1 MKYVIGYIQKRNYI
15 FRMSAEII
23 VIGGANA
30 DLYGQIALEQ
40 EAPADSNPGHISIH
54 AGGVGRNIAENLAH
68 LGVKIEFIGHF
79 GGDDFAKM
87 LERSLTSSGASISL
101 SMRTPSSKSDSYLA
115 IHNNQG
121 ELISAVN
128 NMGLIERLPKNF
140 LNAHTIANAITTAD
154 LIILDG
160 NLSEEVL
167 DDFFQVY
174 GNNSVIA
181 VDSVST
187 AKTRRFIPHLSKI
200 DYIKCNLAEASI
212 LVSAGNNLS
221 LDSPKSLKSAESP
234 GNPESIESLEE
245 VSQRLMK
252 TGVGTALIS
261 NSDAGFI
268 VASGGEF
275 KHFSAPKLAK
285 SYSSGAG
292 DALFSGFLYAISRG
306 ENSYQASLFA
316 LKAAETALRFNG
328 PVNPEIAALGK
339 F

>member
-1 MKYVIGYIQKRNYI
+1 
-15 FRMSAEII
+15 MSAKII

-30 DLYGQIALEQ
+30 DLYGQIAVEQ
-40 EAPADSNPGHISIH
+40 QAPADSNPGHISIH

-68 LGVKIEFIGHF
+68 LGAEIEFIGHF
-79 GGDDFAKM
+79 GGDDFAIM

-101 SMRTPSSKSDSYLA
+101 SMRTPSSNSDLYLA
-115 IHNNQG
+115 IDNKQG

-128 NMGLIERLPKNF
+128 NMGLAARLPKNF
-140 LNAHTIANAITTAD
+140 LNTHTIANAITTAD

-167 DDFFQVY
+167 DDFFQIY

-181 VDSVST
+181 SDSVST
-187 AKTRRFIPHLSKI
+187 AKARRFIPHLSKI
-200 DYIKCNLAEASI
+200 DYLKCNLAEARI

-221 LDSPKSLKSAESP
+221 LDSTNA
-234 GNPESIESLEE
+234 PESIESLEE
-245 VSQRLMK
+245 VSQKLMK

-261 NSDAGFI
+261 NSDAGFM
-268 VASGGEF
+268 VARGGEF

-339 F
+339 I

>member
-1 MKYVIGYIQKRNYI
+1 
-15 FRMSAEII
+15 MSAKII

-30 DLYGQIALEQ
+30 DLYGQIAVEQ

-68 LGVKIEFIGHF
+68 LGAEIEFIGHF
-79 GGDDFAKM
+79 GGDDFAIM

-101 SMRTPSSKSDSYLA
+101 SMRTPSSNSDLYLA
-115 IHNNQG
+115 IHNKQG

-128 NMGLIERLPKNF
+128 NMGLVERLPKNF
-140 LNAHTIANAITTAD
+140 FNAHTIANAITTAD

-167 DDFFQVY
+167 DDFFQIY

-181 VDSVST
+181 SDSVST
-187 AKTRRFIPHLSKI
+187 AKARRFIPHLSKI
-200 DYIKCNLAEASI
+200 DYLKCNLAEARI

-221 LDSPKSLKSAESP
+221 LDSTNAPESIESV
-234 GNPESIESLEE
+234 ESIESLEE
-245 VSQRLMK
+245 VSQKLMK

-339 F
+339 I

>member
-1 MKYVIGYIQKRNYI
+1 
-15 FRMSAEII
+15 MSAKII

-30 DLYGQIALEQ
+30 DLYGQIAVEQ

-68 LGVKIEFIGHF
+68 LGAEIEFIGHF
-79 GGDDFAKM
+79 GGDDFAMM

-101 SMRTPSSKSDSYLA
+101 SMRTPRSDSDLYLA
-115 IHNNQG
+115 IHNKQG

-128 NMGLIERLPKNF
+128 NMGLVERLPKNF
-140 LNAHTIANAITTAD
+140 FNAHTIANAITTAD

-167 DDFFQVY
+167 DDFFQIY

-187 AKTRRFIPHLSKI
+187 VKARRFISHLSKI
-200 DYIKCNLAEASI
+200 DYLKCNLAEARI

-221 LDSPKSLKSAESP
+221 LDSIK
-234 GNPESIESLEE
+234 SIESVEE
-245 VSQRLMK
+245 ISQRLMK

-261 NSDAGFI
+261 NSHAGFI
-268 VASGGEF
+268 VANGGEF

-339 F
+339 I

>member
-1 MKYVIGYIQKRNYI
+1 
-15 FRMSAEII
+15 MSAKII

-30 DLYGQIALEQ
+30 DLYGQIAVEQ

-68 LGVKIEFIGHF
+68 LGAEIEFIGHF
-79 GGDDFAKM
+79 GGDDFAIM

-101 SMRTPSSKSDSYLA
+101 SMRTPSSNSDLYLA
-115 IHNNQG
+115 IHNKQG

-128 NMGLIERLPKNF
+128 NMGLAARLPKNF

-167 DDFFQVY
+167 DDFFQIY

-187 AKTRRFIPHLSKI
+187 VKARRFISHLSKI
-200 DYIKCNLAEASI
+200 DYLKCNLAEARI

-221 LDSPKSLKSAESP
+221 LDSTNAPESIESV
-234 GNPESIESLEE
+234 ESIESLEE
-245 VSQRLMK
+245 VSQKLMK

-339 F
+339 I

>member
-1 MKYVIGYIQKRNYI
+1 
-15 FRMSAEII
+15 MSAKII

-30 DLYGQIALEQ
+30 DLYGQIAVEQ

-68 LGVKIEFIGHF
+68 LGAEIEFIGHF
-79 GGDDFAKM
+79 GGDDFAIM

-101 SMRTPSSKSDSYLA
+101 SMQTPSSNSDLYLA
-115 IHNNQG
+115 IHNKQG

-128 NMGLIERLPKNF
+128 NMGLAARLPKNF
-140 LNAHTIANAITTAD
+140 FNAHTIANAITTAD

-167 DDFFQVY
+167 DDFFQIY

-187 AKTRRFIPHLSKI
+187 VKARRFISHLSKI
-200 DYIKCNLAEASI
+200 DYLKCNLAEARI

-221 LDSPKSLKSAESP
+221 LDSIK
-234 GNPESIESLEE
+234 SIESVEE
-245 VSQRLMK
+245 ISQRLMK

-268 VASGGEF
+268 VASGDEF

-339 F
+339 I

>member
-1 MKYVIGYIQKRNYI
+1 
-15 FRMSAEII
+15 MSAKII

-30 DLYGQIALEQ
+30 DLYGQIAVEQ

-68 LGVKIEFIGHF
+68 LGAEIEFIGHF
-79 GGDDFAKM
+79 GGDDFAIM

-101 SMRTPSSKSDSYLA
+101 SMRTPSSNSDLYLA
-115 IHNNQG
+115 IHNKQG

-128 NMGLIERLPKNF
+128 NMGLVERLPKNF
-140 LNAHTIANAITTAD
+140 FNAHTIANAITTAD

-167 DDFFQVY
+167 DDFFQIY

-187 AKTRRFIPHLSKI
+187 VKARRFISHLSKI
-200 DYIKCNLAEASI
+200 DYLKCNLAEARI

-221 LDSPKSLKSAESP
+221 LDSIK
-234 GNPESIESLEE
+234 SIESVEE
-245 VSQRLMK
+245 ISQRLMK

-261 NSDAGFI
+261 NSDAGFM
-268 VASGGEF
+268 VARGGEF

-339 F
+339 I

>member
-1 MKYVIGYIQKRNYI
+1 
-15 FRMSAEII
+15 MSAKII

-30 DLYGQIALEQ
+30 DLYGQIAVEQ
-40 EAPADSNPGHISIH
+40 QAPADSNPGHISIH

-68 LGVKIEFIGHF
+68 LGAEIEFIGHF
-79 GGDDFAKM
+79 GGDDFAIM

-101 SMRTPSSKSDSYLA
+101 SMRTPSSNSDLYLA
-115 IHNNQG
+115 IHNKQG

-128 NMGLIERLPKNF
+128 NMGLAARLPKNF

-167 DDFFQVY
+167 DDFFQIY

-181 VDSVST
+181 SDSVST
-187 AKTRRFIPHLSKI
+187 AKARRFIPHLSKI
-200 DYIKCNLAEASI
+200 DYLKCNLAEARI

-221 LDSPKSLKSAESP
+221 LDSIK
-234 GNPESIESLEE
+234 SIESVEE
-245 VSQRLMK
+245 ISQRLMK

-261 NSDAGFI
+261 NSDAGFM
-268 VASGGEF
+268 VARGGEF

-339 F
+339 I

>member
-1 MKYVIGYIQKRNYI
+1 
-15 FRMSAEII
+15 MSAKII

-30 DLYGQIALEQ
+30 DLYGQIAVEQ

-68 LGVKIEFIGHF
+68 LGAEIEFIGHF
-79 GGDDFAKM
+79 GGDDFAMM

-101 SMRTPSSKSDSYLA
+101 SMRTPRSDSDLYLA
-115 IHNNQG
+115 IHNKQG

-128 NMGLIERLPKNF
+128 NMGLVERLPKNF
-140 LNAHTIANAITTAD
+140 FNAHTIANAITTAD

-167 DDFFQVY
+167 DDFFQIY

-187 AKTRRFIPHLSKI
+187 VKARRFISHLSKI
-200 DYIKCNLAEASI
+200 DYLKCNLAEARI

-221 LDSPKSLKSAESP
+221 LDSIK
-234 GNPESIESLEE
+234 SIESVEE
-245 VSQRLMK
+245 ISQRLMK

-268 VASGGEF
+268 VANGGEF

-339 F
+339 I

>member
-1 MKYVIGYIQKRNYI
+1 
-15 FRMSAEII
+15 MSAKII

-30 DLYGQIALEQ
+30 DLYGQIAVEQ

-68 LGVKIEFIGHF
+68 LGAEIEFIGHF
-79 GGDDFAKM
+79 GGDDFAMM

-101 SMRTPSSKSDSYLA
+101 SMRTPRSDSDLYLA
-115 IHNNQG
+115 IHNKQG

-128 NMGLIERLPKNF
+128 NMGLAARLPKNF

-167 DDFFQVY
+167 DDFFQIY

-181 VDSVST
+181 SDSVST
-187 AKTRRFIPHLSKI
+187 AKARRFIPHLSKI
-200 DYIKCNLAEASI
+200 DYLKCNLAEARI

-221 LDSPKSLKSAESP
+221 LDSIK
-234 GNPESIESLEE
+234 SIESVEE
-245 VSQRLMK
+245 ISQRLMK

-268 VASGGEF
+268 VANGGEF

-339 F
+339 I

>member
-1 MKYVIGYIQKRNYI
+1 
-15 FRMSAEII
+15 MSAKII

-30 DLYGQIALEQ
+30 DLYGQIAVEL

-68 LGVKIEFIGHF
+68 LGAEIEFIGHF
-79 GGDDFAKM
+79 GGDDFAIM

-101 SMRTPSSKSDSYLA
+101 SMRTPSSNSDLYLA
-115 IHNNQG
+115 IHNKQG

-128 NMGLIERLPKNF
+128 NMGLVERLPKNF
-140 LNAHTIANAITTAD
+140 FNAHTIANAITTAD

-167 DDFFQVY
+167 DDFFQIY

-187 AKTRRFIPHLSKI
+187 VKARRFISHLSKI
-200 DYIKCNLAEASI
+200 DYLKCNLAEARI

-221 LDSPKSLKSAESP
+221 LDSIK
-234 GNPESIESLEE
+234 SIESVEE
-245 VSQRLMK
+245 ISQRLMK

-268 VASGGEF
+268 VANGGEF

-339 F
+339 I

>member
-1 MKYVIGYIQKRNYI
+1 
-15 FRMSAEII
+15 MSAKII

-30 DLYGQIALEQ
+30 DLYGQIAVEQ

-68 LGVKIEFIGHF
+68 LGAEIEFIGHF
-79 GGDDFAKM
+79 GGDDFAIM

-101 SMRTPSSKSDSYLA
+101 SMRTPSSNSDLYLA
-115 IHNNQG
+115 IHNKQG

-128 NMGLIERLPKNF
+128 NMGLVERLPKNF
-140 LNAHTIANAITTAD
+140 FNAHTIANAITTAD

-167 DDFFQVY
+167 DDFFQIY

-187 AKTRRFIPHLSKI
+187 VKARRFISHLSKI
-200 DYIKCNLAEASI
+200 DYLKCNLAEARI

-221 LDSPKSLKSAESP
+221 LDSIK
-234 GNPESIESLEE
+234 SIESVEE
-245 VSQRLMK
+245 ISQRLMK

-339 F
+339 I

>member
-1 MKYVIGYIQKRNYI
+1 
-15 FRMSAEII
+15 MSAKII

-30 DLYGQIALEQ
+30 DLYGQIAVEQ

-68 LGVKIEFIGHF
+68 LGAEIEFIGHF
-79 GGDDFAKM
+79 GGDDFAMM

-101 SMRTPSSKSDSYLA
+101 SMRTPRSDSDLYLA
-115 IHNNQG
+115 IHNKQG

-128 NMGLIERLPKNF
+128 NMGLVERLPKNF
-140 LNAHTIANAITTAD
+140 FNAHTIANAITTAD

-167 DDFFQVY
+167 DDFFQIY

-187 AKTRRFIPHLSKI
+187 VKARRFISHLSKI
-200 DYIKCNLAEASI
+200 DYLKCNLAEARI

-221 LDSPKSLKSAESP
+221 LDSIK
-234 GNPESIESLEE
+234 SIESVEE
-245 VSQRLMK
+245 ISERLMK

-268 VASGGEF
+268 VANGGEF

-339 F
+339 I

>member
-1 MKYVIGYIQKRNYI
+1 
-15 FRMSAEII
+15 MSAKII

-30 DLYGQIALEQ
+30 DLYGQIAVEL

-68 LGVKIEFIGHF
+68 LGAEIEFIGHF
-79 GGDDFAKM
+79 GGDDFAIM

-101 SMRTPSSKSDSYLA
+101 SMRTPSSNSDLYLA
-115 IHNNQG
+115 IHNKQG

-128 NMGLIERLPKNF
+128 NMGLAARLPKNF
-140 LNAHTIANAITTAD
+140 LNTHTIANAITTAD

-167 DDFFQVY
+167 DDFFQIY

-181 VDSVST
+181 SDSVST
-187 AKTRRFIPHLSKI
+187 AKARRFIPHLSKI
-200 DYIKCNLAEASI
+200 DYLKCNLAEARI

-221 LDSPKSLKSAESP
+221 LDSIK
-234 GNPESIESLEE
+234 SIESVEE
-245 VSQRLMK
+245 ISQRLMK

-261 NSDAGFI
+261 NSHAGFI
-268 VASGGEF
+268 VANGGEF

-339 F
+339 I

>member
-1 MKYVIGYIQKRNYI
+1 
-15 FRMSAEII
+15 MSAKII

-30 DLYGQIALEQ
+30 DLYGQIAVEQ

-68 LGVKIEFIGHF
+68 LGAEIEFIGHF
-79 GGDDFAKM
+79 GGDDFAMM

-101 SMRTPSSKSDSYLA
+101 SMRTPRSDSDLYLA
-115 IHNNQG
+115 IHNKQG

-128 NMGLIERLPKNF
+128 NMGLVERLPKNF
-140 LNAHTIANAITTAD
+140 FNAHTIANAITTAD

-167 DDFFQVY
+167 DDFFQIY

-181 VDSVST
+181 SDSVST
-187 AKTRRFIPHLSKI
+187 AKARRFIPHLSKI
-200 DYIKCNLAEASI
+200 DYLKCNLAEARI

-221 LDSPKSLKSAESP
+221 LDSTNAPESIESV
-234 GNPESIESLEE
+234 ESIESLEE
-245 VSQRLMK
+245 VSQKLMK

-339 F
+339 I

>member
-1 MKYVIGYIQKRNYI
+1 
-15 FRMSAEII
+15 MSAKII

-30 DLYGQIALEQ
+30 DLYGQIAVEQ

-68 LGVKIEFIGHF
+68 LGAEIEFIGHF
-79 GGDDFAKM
+79 GGDDFAMM

-101 SMRTPSSKSDSYLA
+101 SMRTPRSDSDLYLA
-115 IHNNQG
+115 IHNKQG

-128 NMGLIERLPKNF
+128 NMGLVERLPKNF
-140 LNAHTIANAITTAD
+140 FNAHTIVNAITTAD

-167 DDFFQVY
+167 DDFFQIY

-187 AKTRRFIPHLSKI
+187 VKARRFISHLSKI
-200 DYIKCNLAEASI
+200 DYLKCNLAEARI

-221 LDSPKSLKSAESP
+221 LDSIK
-234 GNPESIESLEE
+234 SIESVEE
-245 VSQRLMK
+245 ISQRLMK

-268 VASGGEF
+268 VANGGEF

-339 F
+339 I

>member
-1 MKYVIGYIQKRNYI
+1 
-15 FRMSAEII
+15 MSAKII

-30 DLYGQIALEQ
+30 DLYGQIAVEQ

-68 LGVKIEFIGHF
+68 LGAEIEFIGHF
-79 GGDDFAKM
+79 GGDDFAMM

-101 SMRTPSSKSDSYLA
+101 SMRTPRSDSDLYLA
-115 IHNNQG
+115 IHNKQG

-128 NMGLIERLPKNF
+128 NMGLVERLPKNF
-140 LNAHTIANAITTAD
+140 FNAHTIANAITTAD

-167 DDFFQVY
+167 DDFFQIY

-187 AKTRRFIPHLSKI
+187 VKARRFISHLSKI
-200 DYIKCNLAEASI
+200 DYLKCNLAEARI

-221 LDSPKSLKSAESP
+221 LDSTNAPESIESV
-234 GNPESIESLEE
+234 ESIESLEE
-245 VSQRLMK
+245 VSQKLMK

-275 KHFSAPKLAK
+275 KHFSGPKLAK
-285 SYSSGAG
+285 GYGSGAG

-316 LKAAETALRFNG
+316 LKAAETALRFKG

-339 F
+339 I

>member
-1 MKYVIGYIQKRNYI
+1 
-15 FRMSAEII
+15 MSAKII

-30 DLYGQIALEQ
+30 DLYGQIAVEQ

-68 LGVKIEFIGHF
+68 LGAEIEFIGHF
-79 GGDDFAKM
+79 GGDDFAIM

-101 SMRTPSSKSDSYLA
+101 SMRTPSSNSDLYLA
-115 IHNNQG
+115 IHNKQG

-128 NMGLIERLPKNF
+128 NMGLVERLPKNF

-167 DDFFQVY
+167 DDFFQIY

-181 VDSVST
+181 SDSVST
-187 AKTRRFIPHLSKI
+187 AKARRFIPHLSKI
-200 DYIKCNLAEASI
+200 DYLKCNLAEARI

-221 LDSPKSLKSAESP
+221 LDSIK
-234 GNPESIESLEE
+234 SIESVEE
-245 VSQRLMK
+245 ISQRLMK

-261 NSDAGFI
+261 NSHAGFI
-268 VASGGEF
+268 VANGGEF

-339 F
+339 I

>member
-1 MKYVIGYIQKRNYI
+1 
-15 FRMSAEII
+15 MSAKII

-30 DLYGQIALEQ
+30 DLYGQIAVEQ

-68 LGVKIEFIGHF
+68 LGAEIEFIGHF
-79 GGDDFAKM
+79 GGDDFAMM

-101 SMRTPSSKSDSYLA
+101 SMRTPRSDSDLYLA
-115 IHNNQG
+115 IHNKQG

-128 NMGLIERLPKNF
+128 NMGLAARLPKNF
-140 LNAHTIANAITTAD
+140 LNTHSIANAITTAD

-167 DDFFQVY
+167 DDFFQIY

-187 AKTRRFIPHLSKI
+187 VKARRFISHLSKI
-200 DYIKCNLAEASI
+200 DYLKCNLAEARI

-221 LDSPKSLKSAESP
+221 LDSIK
-234 GNPESIESLEE
+234 SIESVEE
-245 VSQRLMK
+245 ISQRLMK

-261 NSDAGFI
+261 NSHAGFI
-268 VASGGEF
+268 VANGGEF

-339 F
+339 I

>member
-1 MKYVIGYIQKRNYI
+1 
-15 FRMSAEII
+15 MSAKII

-30 DLYGQIALEQ
+30 DLYGQIAVEQ

-68 LGVKIEFIGHF
+68 LGAEIEFIGHF
-79 GGDDFAKM
+79 GGDDFAIM

-101 SMRTPSSKSDSYLA
+101 SMRTPSSNSDLYLA
-115 IHNNQG
+115 IHNKQG

-128 NMGLIERLPKNF
+128 NMGLAARLPKNF

-167 DDFFQVY
+167 DDFFQIY

-181 VDSVST
+181 SDSVST
-187 AKTRRFIPHLSKI
+187 AKARRFIPHLSKI
-200 DYIKCNLAEASI
+200 DYLKCNLAEARI

-221 LDSPKSLKSAESP
+221 PDSTNA
-234 GNPESIESLEE
+234 PESLESVEE
-245 VSQRLMK
+245 VSQKLMK

-339 F
+339 I

>member
-1 MKYVIGYIQKRNYI
+1 
-15 FRMSAEII
+15 MSAKII

-30 DLYGQIALEQ
+30 DLYGQIAVEQ

-68 LGVKIEFIGHF
+68 LGAEIEFIGHF
-79 GGDDFAKM
+79 GGDDFAMM

-101 SMRTPSSKSDSYLA
+101 SMRTPRSDSDLYLA
-115 IHNNQG
+115 IHNKQG

-128 NMGLIERLPKNF
+128 NMGLVERLPKNF
-140 LNAHTIANAITTAD
+140 FNAHTIANAITTAD

-167 DDFFQVY
+167 DDFFQIY

-187 AKTRRFIPHLSKI
+187 VKARRFISHLSKI
-200 DYIKCNLAEASI
+200 DYLKCNLAEARI
-212 LVSAGNNLS
+212 FVSAGNNLS
-221 LDSPKSLKSAESP
+221 LDSIK
-234 GNPESIESLEE
+234 SIESVEE
-245 VSQRLMK
+245 ISQRLMK

-268 VASGGEF
+268 VANGGEF

-339 F
+339 I

>member
-1 MKYVIGYIQKRNYI
+1 
-15 FRMSAEII
+15 MSAKII

-30 DLYGQIALEQ
+30 DLYGQIAVEL

-68 LGVKIEFIGHF
+68 LGAEIEFIGHF
-79 GGDDFAKM
+79 GGDDFAIM

-101 SMRTPSSKSDSYLA
+101 SMRTPSSNSDLYLA
-115 IHNNQG
+115 IHNKQG

-128 NMGLIERLPKNF
+128 NMGLAARLPKNF
-140 LNAHTIANAITTAD
+140 LNVHTIANAITTAD

-167 DDFFQVY
+167 DDFFQIY

-181 VDSVST
+181 SDSVST
-187 AKTRRFIPHLSKI
+187 AKARRFIPHLSKI
-200 DYIKCNLAEASI
+200 DYLKCNLAEARI
-212 LVSAGNNLS
+212 LVSAGTTLS
-221 LDSPKSLKSAESP
+221 LDSTNA
-234 GNPESIESLEE
+234 PESIESLEE
-245 VSQRLMK
+245 VSQKLMK

-261 NSDAGFI
+261 NSDAGFM
-268 VASGGEF
+268 VARGGEF

-339 F
+339 I

>member
-1 MKYVIGYIQKRNYI
+1 
-15 FRMSAEII
+15 MSAKII

-30 DLYGQIALEQ
+30 DLYGQIAVEQ

-68 LGVKIEFIGHF
+68 LGAEIEFIGHF
-79 GGDDFAKM
+79 GGDDFAMM

-101 SMRTPSSKSDSYLA
+101 SMRTPRSDSDLYLA
-115 IHNNQG
+115 IHNKQG

-128 NMGLIERLPKNF
+128 NMGLIESLPKNF
-140 LNAHTIANAITTAD
+140 LNTHSIATAITSAD

-167 DDFFQVY
+167 EDFFQIY

-181 VDSVST
+181 SDSVST
-187 AKTRRFIPHLSKI
+187 VKARRFISHLSKI
-200 DYIKCNLAEASI
+200 DYLKCNLAEARI

-221 LDSPKSLKSAESP
+221 LDSIK
-234 GNPESIESLEE
+234 SIESVEE
-245 VSQRLMK
+245 ISQRLMK

-268 VASGGEF
+268 VANGGEF

-339 F
+339 I

>member
-1 MKYVIGYIQKRNYI
+1 
-15 FRMSAEII
+15 MSAKII

-30 DLYGQIALEQ
+30 DLYGQIAIEQ

-68 LGVKIEFIGHF
+68 LGAEIEFIGHF
-79 GGDDFAKM
+79 GGDDFAIM

-101 SMRTPSSKSDSYLA
+101 SMRTPSSDSDLYLA
-115 IHNNQG
+115 IHNKQG

-128 NMGLIERLPKNF
+128 NMGLVERLPKNF
-140 LNAHTIANAITTAD
+140 FNAHTIANAITTAD

-167 DDFFQVY
+167 DDFFQIY

-187 AKTRRFIPHLSKI
+187 VKARRFISHLSKI
-200 DYIKCNLAEASI
+200 DYLKCNLAEARI
-212 LVSAGNNLS
+212 LVSAENNLS
-221 LDSPKSLKSAESP
+221 LNSIKS
-234 GNPESIESLEE
+234 PESIESAEE
-245 VSQRLMK
+245 VSQKLMK

-261 NSDAGFI
+261 NSDSGFI
-268 VASGGEF
+268 VASGGKF

-339 F
+339 I